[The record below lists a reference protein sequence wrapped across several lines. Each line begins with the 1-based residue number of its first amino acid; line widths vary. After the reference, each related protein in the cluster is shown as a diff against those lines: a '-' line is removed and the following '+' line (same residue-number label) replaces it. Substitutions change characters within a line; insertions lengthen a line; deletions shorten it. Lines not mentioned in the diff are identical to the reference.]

1 MPLIHEIYNS
11 YFKGGGGTTPYF
23 FGKVI
28 FEITVDQIAPPIGA
42 TFGGVLG
49 PAPLSGHGLRPYPY
63 MGTGRCYFYSWPN
76 TMQIGAYL
84 KDLGLLSIRI

>member
-1 MPLIHEIYNS
+1 M
-11 YFKGGGGTTPYF
+11 FKGGGTTPYF
-23 FGKVI
+23 FRKAI

-42 TFGGVLG
+42 TFDGVLG
-49 PAPLSGHGLRPYPY
+49 PAHLSGHGLRPYPY
-63 MGTGRCYFYSWPN
+63 IMGTSRCYFYSWPN